1 MIKERMRTV
10 CVLAALAVFSVLAGC
25 GGGGGSSSGGS
36 GGSSAPDI
44 EVVPA
49 SYDFG
54 TVTTG
59 NSPSPLE
66 VKINNNGSA
75 ALSVSGIALTDPVN
89 FSLNLSGGSNP
100 CSTASP
106 TIAAGGTCTFEVTFQ
121 PQSNSSFNSGVAVN
135 SNDSGTPISVVALS
149 GVSSELTALEVVTN
163 QIDKTDCPVDITA
176 YVSVLDQG
184 GYPVVGLTDS
194 DFDVNEFG
202 DDTVTFS
209 VATGSVNLP
218 PIAITA
224 LMDYSTSITDSA
236 DTVSDMESGLVAFM
250 NNLRGTDDA
259 AVIKFATELE
269 VVQAFTND
277 KNVLAA
283 AITAPFD
290 RGEFTLLW
298 DSIYKAIEDTTSQ
311 RPTNRRKAIIVITDG
326 IDDDGSGGQLSTR
339 SYDDVVALAQANDIP
354 IFPIGIGSYAINI
367 GLLGRLADDT
377 HGRFF
382 EAQNSDNLQTIFQ
395 QLSSLLFENQYAV
408 TYQTEQGNVGVPGA
422 LLIEA
427 TAPGTAITDSYTR
440 NITACP

>member
-1 MIKERMRTV
+1 MRKDSMKAC
-10 CVLAALAVFSVLAGC
+10 CVTAILILLSLLAGC
-25 GGGGGSSSGGS
+25 GGGGGGSSSGGS
-36 GGSSAPDI
+36 GGGGGPDI

-59 NSPSPLE
+59 NTPAPLV

-75 ALSVSGIALTDPVN
+75 ALSVSGIALTDAVN
-89 FSLNLSGGSNP
+89 FSLNVSGGSNP
-100 CSTASP
+100 CNTASP

-163 QIDKTDCPVDITA
+163 QIDKTDCPTGDITA

-184 GYPVVGLTDS
+184 GYPVAGLDAF

-209 VATGSVNLP
+209 VATGSASLP
-218 PIAITA
+218 AIAVTA

-236 DTVSDMESGLVAFM
+236 DTVGDMETGLVAFV
-250 NNLRGTDDA
+250 NNLRNVDDA
-259 AVIKFATELE
+259 EVIKFATEYE
-269 VVQAFTND
+269 VVQAFTSD
-277 KNVLAA
+277 KNALAA
-283 AITAPFD
+283 AITAAFD

-298 DSIYKAIEDTTSQ
+298 DSIYKAIEDTSL
-311 RPTNRRKAIIVITDG
+311 RANRRKAIIVITDG
-326 IDDDGSGGQLSTR
+326 IDDDGSGGQLSTH
-339 SYDDVVALAQANDIP
+339 SYDDVVALAQANGIP
-354 IFPIGIGSYAINI
+354 VFAIGIGSYAINV
-367 GLLGRLADDT
+367 GLLGRLSDDT

-382 EAQNSDNLQTIFQ
+382 EAQNSDNLTTIFQ
-395 QLSSLLFENQYAV
+395 QLGSLLFENQYAIRYA
-408 TYQTEQGNVGVPGA
+408 TGQLPGA
-422 LLIEA
+422 SGALQIDA
-427 TAPGTAITDSYTR
+427 TDPATLITDSYNR
-440 NITACP
+440 NITVCP

>member
-1 MIKERMRTV
+1 MSRNRMRAFF
-10 CVLAALAVFSVLAGC
+10 VLAVLAVFSVLAACG

-36 GGSSAPDI
+36 GGGSSPDI

-59 NSPSPLE
+59 NTPAPLV

-75 ALSVSGIALTDPVN
+75 ALSVSGIALTDAVN
-89 FSLNLSGGSNP
+89 FSLDLSGGATP
-100 CSTASP
+100 CNTTSP
-106 TIAAGGTCTFEVTFQ
+106 TIAAGGTCTFVVTFQ
-121 PQSNSSFNSGVAVN
+121 PASNSSFNSGVAVN

-149 GVSSELTALEVVTN
+149 GVSSELTALEVVIN
-163 QIDKTDCPVDITA
+163 QIDKTDCPTDITA

-184 GYPVVGLTDS
+184 GYPVAGLDAF

-209 VATGSVNLP
+209 VATGSANLEA
-218 PIAITA
+218 IAVTA

-236 DTVSDMESGLVAFM
+236 DTVGDMESGLVAFVNGM
-250 NNLRGTDDA
+250 RNVDDA
-259 AVIKFATELE
+259 EVIKFDSQYE
-269 VVQAFTND
+269 VVQAFTSD
-277 KNVLAA
+277 KNALAA
-283 AITAPFD
+283 AITAAFD

-298 DSIYKAIEDTTSQ
+298 DSLYKAIEDTSL
-311 RPTNRRKAIIVITDG
+311 RANRRKAIIVITDG
-326 IDDDGSGGQLSTR
+326 IDDDGSGGQLSTH
-339 SYDDVVALAQANDIP
+339 SYDDVVALAQANGIP
-354 IFPIGIGSYAINI
+354 VFPIGIGSYAINV

-408 TYQTEQGNVGVPGA
+408 TYQTDQGNVGAPGA

-427 TAPGTAITDSYTR
+427 TDPGTAITDSYTR
-440 NITACP
+440 NIIACP